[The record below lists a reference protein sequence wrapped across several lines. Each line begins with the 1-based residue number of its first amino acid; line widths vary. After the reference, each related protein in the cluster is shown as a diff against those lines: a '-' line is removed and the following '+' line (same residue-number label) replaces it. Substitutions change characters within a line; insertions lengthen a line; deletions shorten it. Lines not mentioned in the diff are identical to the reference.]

1 MKILNFGSCNID
13 YVYSL
18 NHIVREGE
26 TETSNSLETFPGGK
40 GLNQSIA
47 LARAGAKVYHAGM
60 IGEDG
65 GMLKDIL
72 KKSGACVDYLKKIHE
87 KNGHAIIQVSKNG
100 ENSIFLYPGSN
111 RKIDKDF
118 IDSVLSDFSSGDIIL
133 LQNEISNIEYIIEK
147 AHEKKMVVILNP
159 SPFDDTIRKL
169 DFSMLSYI
177 IINEIELKDIS
188 LGSDIESGAVS
199 LIKKYPDLKIVLTLG
214 SKGCRYID
222 KDLDISHPAYQVTA
236 IDTTAAGDTFTGYF
250 AALLSAGKSMEEI
263 LKTASVAAALS
274 VTKKGAAP
282 SIPTIDEVLE
292 KGPELKTSIP
302 GRDVELK
309 EKIYSYIENNII
321 TANIEEL
328 AESLGYSSVYTGNIV
343 KKLLGEPF
351 TKILQRKRCEIA
363 ADKLLNTTLS
373 VDEIISESGYENKS
387 FFRKKFMEI
396 YGENP
401 LAYRKK
407 GEK

>member
-18 NHIVREGE
+18 DHIVREGE
-26 TETSNSLETFPGGK
+26 TETSYNLETFPGGK
-40 GLNQSIA
+40 GLNQSVSV
-47 LARAGAKVYHAGM
+47 LRAGAKVYHAGL

-65 GMLKDIL
+65 DMLKDIL
-72 KKSGACVDYLKKIHE
+72 KTNGADVSFLKEIPK
-87 KNGHAIIQVSKNG
+87 KQGHAIIQVAKSG
-100 ENSIFLYPGSN
+100 ENSIFLYPGTN
-111 RKIDKDF
+111 RMIEKDF
-118 IDSVLSDFSSGDIIL
+118 IDQVLSNFSAGDIIL
-133 LQNEISNIEYIIEK
+133 LQNEISNLEYIIKK

-159 SPFDDTIRKL
+159 SPFDDTIKNL
-169 DFSMLSYI
+169 DYNMLSYI
-177 IINEIELKDIS
+177 IINEIELKDIA
-188 LGSDIESGAVS
+188 GKTDIESGIE
-199 LIKKYPDLKIVLTLG
+199 LLKKKYPDLKIMLTLG

-222 KDLDISHPAYQVTA
+222 NTIDISHPAYKVTA
-236 IDTTAAGDTFTGYF
+236 VDTTAAGDTFTGYF
-250 AALLSAGKSMEEI
+250 AALLADGKSIEEI
-263 LKTASVAAALS
+263 LKTASAAAALS

-282 SIPTIDEVLE
+282 SIPTISEVLE
-292 KGPELKTSIP
+292 EIPKLQPSIP
-302 GRDVELK
+302 GREQELK
-309 EKIYSYIENNII
+309 EKIFNYIENNII

-328 AESLGYSSVYTGNIV
+328 ADYFGYSVVYTGNIV
-343 KKLLGEPF
+343 KKLMGEPF

-407 GEK
+407 GGK